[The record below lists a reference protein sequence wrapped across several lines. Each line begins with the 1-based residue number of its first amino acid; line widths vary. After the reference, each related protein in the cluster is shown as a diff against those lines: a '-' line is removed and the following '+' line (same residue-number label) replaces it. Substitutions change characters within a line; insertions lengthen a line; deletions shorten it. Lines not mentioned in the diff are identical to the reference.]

1 MGSPSWHFPASVCP
15 PPRRESALSPPRR
28 PFEPR
33 INSKGE
39 STPGQADGT
48 EDLHVLLPQL
58 SSQVLI
64 LKTSTLELPRGSPMG
79 SGDTRGLISPLLPL
93 PALPA
98 VPHALQSHC

>member
-1 MGSPSWHFPASVCP
+1 MPFHLPAAPSSHGLTAKKRARQGKQMGLRIYTSCC
-15 PPRRESALSPPRR
+15 RR
-28 PFEPR
+28 
-33 INSKGE
+33 
-39 STPGQADGT
+39 
-48 EDLHVLLPQL
+48 QL

-64 LKTSTLELPRGSPMG
+64 LTRSTLELPRGSPMG

>member
-1 MGSPSWHFPASVCP
+1 MPFHLPAAPSSHGLTAKERARRGKQMG
-15 PPRRESALSPPRR
+15 L
-28 PFEPR
+28 R
-33 INSKGE
+33 IYTSCCH
-39 STPGQADGT
+39 S
-48 EDLHVLLPQL
+48 QL

-79 SGDTRGLISPLLPL
+79 SGDTQGLISPLLPL